1 MKQIISY
8 GAGTNSTAM
17 VCEMVRRGEVIDAI
31 IFCDTGGERPETY
44 AHIVEFNRWLDSK
57 GYPQVI
63 TVKRAPAKVLNSKA
77 STLEEECLMRKQLPG
92 IAYGFGSC
100 SDKWK
105 QQPFKTW
112 LKKTGW
118 SDVVVCIGFDA
129 DEPSRKIRSDKYKL
143 SYAKRFPLIEWDIG
157 RDACIGIIIASGVTP
172 PGKSACFFCP
182 SSRKHEILALPK
194 DLQQRALEI
203 ESRANLTKIAGLG
216 RNFAWK
222 DLIAADGKQYKMDFS
237 DTDGVDEVPCGC
249 YDG

>member
-1 MKQIISY
+1 MKQIVSY

-17 VCEMVRRGEVIDAI
+17 VCEMVSRGEPIDAI
-31 IFCDTGGERPETY
+31 VFCDTGGERPETY
-44 AHIVEFNRWLDSK
+44 AHIAEFNRWLEDK
-57 GYPQVI
+57 GYPQVLTI
-63 TVKRAPAKVLNSKA
+63 KRAPAKVFDGEA
-77 STLEEECLMRKQLPG
+77 ATLEEECLMRGQLPG

-112 LKKTGW
+112 LKTTGW

-143 SYAKRFPLIEWDIG
+143 PYAKRFPLIEWDIG
-157 RDACIGIIIASGVTP
+157 RAACVGIIVAAGVTP

-182 SSRKHEILALPK
+182 SSRKHEILTLPH
-194 DLQQRALEI
+194 DLQKRALEI
-203 ESRANLTKIAGLG
+203 EARANLTSAAGLG
-216 RNFAWK
+216 RNFAWR
-222 DLIAADGKQYKMDFS
+222 DLISADAAQCKIDFA
-237 DTDGVDEVPCGC
+237 GVEEVPCGC